1 MTPPLEG
8 RAEDSR
14 MLAPLLREGLLG
26 LGRNHSKSGLNCT
39 GAGGRESAREVVER
53 TLRHIAGD
61 RREILRGLTATQ
73 DDVKRKK
80 AQPVRMTS
88 KGKRHGDQADVG
100 TNFA

>member
-1 MTPPLEG
+1 MLAALASRRLARF
-8 RAEDSR
+8 RAES
-14 MLAPLLREGLLG
+14 
-26 LGRNHSKSGLNCT
+26 HSKSRRNCK

-61 RREILRGLTATQ
+61 PREILRGLTATQ

-100 TNFA
+100 TNFARTPISGSARG